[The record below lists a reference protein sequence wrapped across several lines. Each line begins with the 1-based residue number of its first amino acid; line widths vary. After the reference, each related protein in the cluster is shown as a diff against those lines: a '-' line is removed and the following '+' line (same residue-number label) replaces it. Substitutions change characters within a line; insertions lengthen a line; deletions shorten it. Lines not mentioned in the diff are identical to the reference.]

1 MLGRM
6 STKNLVLSAF
16 CFSCLILCCA
26 YAPYEPDYNKYRATV
41 RLQDFFSDY
50 MSDVRTNI
58 QKSWNPP
65 DFMEKGHVTLMFKVD
80 RRGEIMETNIIE
92 SSGNSVYD
100 ESALDA
106 IKKAAP
112 FGKFPLNA
120 PKDFIT
126 VKYSFDTSYVKTDQM
141 KEYVSKAD
149 RFFNVDNKIAL
160 EYINLAI
167 DEVNGDI
174 GSYFLY
180 GKRSKI
186 KRALGDIK
194 GAEEDMTE
202 CKKLKSKFD
211 QKRILSCKIIAEMEQ
226 SPFAYYHLAYSYE
239 LAGDYIHAIEAIDK
253 AISLTE
259 LNNGYKRYRAEL
271 VRKRQSDL

>member
-1 MLGRM
+1 M

-16 CFSCLILCCA
+16 CVSCLIFCCA
-26 YAPYEPDYNKYRATV
+26 YAPYEPDYNRYRGTIN
-41 RLQDFFSDY
+41 LQNFFSDY
-50 MSDVRTNI
+50 MSNVRSNI

-80 RRGEIMETNIIE
+80 RRGEIMETNIVE

-100 ESALDA
+100 ESTLDA

-112 FGKFPLNA
+112 FGKFPHNA

-126 VKYSFDTSYVKTDQM
+126 VKYSFDTSYVKTDRM

-149 RFFNVDNKIAL
+149 RFFNVDNNVAL
-160 EYINLAI
+160 EYIDLAI
-167 DEVNGDI
+167 NEVRGDM

-194 GAEEDMTE
+194 GSEEDLAE
-202 CKKLKSKFD
+202 CKRLKSKFD
-211 QKRILSCKIIAEMEQ
+211 QRRIASCKLIAETEQ

-239 LAGDYIHAIEAIDK
+239 LAGDYPHAIEAIDK
-253 AISLTE
+253 AISLTP

-271 VRKRQSDL
+271 VNKKNNIDFR